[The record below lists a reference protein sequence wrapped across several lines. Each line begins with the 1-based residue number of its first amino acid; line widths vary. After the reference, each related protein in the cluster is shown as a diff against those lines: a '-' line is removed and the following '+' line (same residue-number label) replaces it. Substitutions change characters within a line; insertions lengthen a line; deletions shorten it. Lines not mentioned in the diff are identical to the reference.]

1 MMIACIKHDHPF
13 KVRGLL
19 CMTKTGL
26 EELEQ
31 FKLTRSEY
39 AKRIGK
45 TPNAVRMMMR
55 HGKLTGQFRFDGKKF
70 LFKEPKRPR
79 ENYDDHPTQKQGL
92 TTPKLKKTYNRGN
105 HFNAVK
111 EGKYPN
117 DAFKLYNE
125 NKKRMAQLNELN
137 GKFKSEDHK
146 NEFMR
151 LNSIALKEAEKKVM
165 EKAKNTPTPGQ
176 FKNYGSMLSHRG
188 LEIRRS
194 MDIDRVK
201 LDSGWSGSRSVFFGS
216 RRNPYEPGAGVDDG
230 SVEVDISRSNSSND
244 LNSMPRFSSK
254 VQEEIWKLK
263 NKK

>member
-1 MMIACIKHDHPF
+1 
-13 KVRGLL
+13 
-19 CMTKTGL
+19 
-26 EELEQ
+26 
-31 FKLTRSEY
+31 
-39 AKRIGK
+39 
-45 TPNAVRMMMR
+45 
-55 HGKLTGQFRFDGKKF
+55 
-70 LFKEPKRPR
+70 
-79 ENYDDHPTQKQGL
+79 
-92 TTPKLKKTYNRGN
+92 
-105 HFNAVK
+105 
-111 EGKYPN
+111 
-117 DAFKLYNE
+117 
-125 NKKRMAQLNELN
+125 MAQLNELN

-188 LEIRRS
+188 LKIHRS
-194 MDIDRVK
+194 MDINRLK
-201 LDSGWSGSRSVFFGS
+201 LDSDWSGSRSVYFGS
-216 RRNPYEPGAGVDDG
+216 RSNPYEPGAGVDDG

>member
-1 MMIACIKHDHPF
+1 MSEILEHKLNQVEIKQTRSQIKPIRFKDEAIN
-13 KVRGLL
+13 KVR
-19 CMTKTGL
+19 K
-26 EELEQ
+26 
-31 FKLTRSEY
+31 
-39 AKRIGK
+39 
-45 TPNAVRMMMR
+45 
-55 HGKLTGQFRFDGKKF
+55 
-70 LFKEPKRPR
+70 
-79 ENYDDHPTQKQGL
+79 ENYVFG
-92 TTPKLKKTYNRGN
+92 NRGN

-165 EKAKNTPTPGQ
+165 EKAKNTPTLGQ

-188 LEIRRS
+188 LEIRRA
-194 MDIDRVK
+194 MDIDRLK
-201 LDSGWSGSRSVFFGS
+201 LDSSWSGSRSVYFGS